1 MKYYVGIDIA
11 KQTHYACIT
20 DSDGVIH
27 SDPFPF
33 ENNLSGFKV
42 LLSHVK
48 HFNKD
53 NVIFGMESTAHYSN
67 NLSNYLLSNAYRV
80 GIINPIQTHALRKT
94 RIRDAKNDKI
104 DSMIVCRALALDL
117 HTEVSLNDALAEL
130 KDLCR
135 SYQNIKTMRSRTKI
149 QYVTYLDQSFPE
161 LSCYFK
167 GNLHLNTTYQLLK
180 VYPLPSKINKVR
192 IDSLAKL
199 LHKASHG
206 RYSKDKAIELKELCL
221 STVGIQRDSL
231 GFQIQQAI
239 EQIELYSKQIEEI
252 KNNIEMIV
260 LSLNSPI
267 MSIPGMGLIQAAIIL
282 SSIKNITLFSSPSK
296 VLAYAGLDPTVRQS
310 GNFKATTTRMSKRG
324 SGMLRWALI
333 YSAFN
338 VSLNNKT
345 FKAYYDLKRSQ
356 GKSHYNALGHVAH
369 KLVRVIYKLL
379 STNTTFK
386 IA

>member
-11 KQTHYACIT
+11 KHIHYACIT
-20 DSDGVIH
+20 DSDGVMH
-27 SDPFPF
+27 SEPFPF
-33 ENNLSGFKV
+33 ENNISGFKF

-48 HFNKD
+48 YFNKD
-53 NVIFGMESTAHYSN
+53 IVIFGMESTAHYSN
-67 NLSNYLLSNAYRV
+67 NLSNYLLSNSYRV
-80 GIINPIQTHALRKT
+80 GVINPIQTHALRKT

-104 DSMIVCRALALDL
+104 DSMIICRALALDL

-135 SYQNIKTMRSRTKI
+135 AYQNIKTMRSRTKI

-161 LSCYFK
+161 LSNYFK
-167 GNLHLNTTYQLLK
+167 GNPHINTAYQLLK
-180 VYPLPSKINKVR
+180 AYPLPSKINKVR